1 MSHISLTNLSKRYGD
16 EILAVDDVSIDIE
29 EGEFLT
35 LVGPSG
41 CGKTTTLRMVA
52 GLEQPS
58 DGQIFIGG
66 EDVTNR
72 PPYKRNTGIVFQQ
85 FALFPHMTVAE
96 NIAYGLE
103 VGGNHTEEEIS
114 ERVDEMLELVQLPE
128 TANRNPSQLSGGQQQ
143 RVALARALAPEPEV
157 LLLDE
162 PLASLDKKLREQMQ
176 KELRI
181 IQQKVN
187 ITTIF
192 VTHNQ
197 TEAMTM
203 SDRLVVMDDGHFEQV
218 GAPAKVYDHPDS
230 RFVAEFL
237 GTSNIFEGT
246 ASREDGVSSIN
257 CGDLSITVD
266 SDVSDGEAMTVVVR
280 PENVQIRNAEEATTD
295 EDNIVQGTI
304 EFRRNLGSSVH
315 YHIRTNNDREIV
327 SISQRTGDN
336 LEVGTEVTIS
346 ISSDKCLVLPN

>member
-1 MSHISLTNLSKRYGD
+1 MSHISLTNLSKRYSD
-16 EILAVDDVSIDIE
+16 DVLAVDDVSLEIE

-52 GLEQPS
+52 GLEQPTS
-58 DGQIFIGG
+58 GRIAIGG

-72 PPYKRNTGIVFQQ
+72 PPYKRNAGIVFQQ

-103 VGGNHTEEEIS
+103 VGGDYNDDEIS
-114 ERVDEMLELVQLPE
+114 ARVDEMLELVQLPE
-128 TANRNPSQLSGGQQQ
+128 TADRNPDQLSGGQQQ

-176 KELRI
+176 KELRV

-203 SDRLVVMDDGHFEQV
+203 SDRLVVMDKGRFEQV
-218 GAPAKVYDHPDS
+218 GQPAEVYDRPKS

-237 GTSNIFEGT
+237 GTSNIFEGSI
-246 ASREDGVSSIN
+246 SRDGETTFVN
-257 CGDLSITVD
+257 CGDLSLTVG
-266 SDVSDGEAMTVVVR
+266 SDIPDQETATVVVR
-280 PENVQIRNAEEATTD
+280 PENVQ
-295 EDNIVQGTI
+295 VQRQGDPTIDGGNLIPGTV
-304 EFRRNLGSSVH
+304 EFRRNLGSSIH
-315 YHIRTNNDREIV
+315 YHVQTEGEREII
-327 SISQRTGDN
+327 SISQRTGN
-336 LEVGTEVTIS
+336 VLEVGAEVTVS
-346 ISSDKCLVLPN
+346 IAPENCLVLSE